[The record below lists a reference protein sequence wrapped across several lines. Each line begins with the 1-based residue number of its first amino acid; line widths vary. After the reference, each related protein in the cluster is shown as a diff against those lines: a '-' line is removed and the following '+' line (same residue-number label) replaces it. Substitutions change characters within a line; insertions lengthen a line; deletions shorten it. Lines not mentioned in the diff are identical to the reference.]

1 MSKCYALLLFVV
13 NDGRQPAT
21 GSAFSRG
28 YVVAQVVGRSTIQL
42 DVQYYVST
50 STITI
55 VLLLINTPTSR

>member
-28 YVVAQVVGRSTIQL
+28 YVSSSAG
-42 DVQYYVST
+42 
-50 STITI
+50 
-55 VLLLINTPTSR
+55 SR